1 MYLTDLKK
9 DFFDKVVTSRV
20 LLLVNTDVDGV
31 CATKILQYLFKV
43 GICFPWKSNVFL
55 PQCDHVIYT
64 LVPVAGKK
72 DMLAAFKDNLEV
84 NFYSNLFL

>member
-43 GICFPWKSNVFL
+43 GICFPWQGDRARLMFTFHSA
-55 PQCDHVIYT
+55 I
-64 LVPVAGKK
+64 
-72 DMLAAFKDNLEV
+72 M
-84 NFYSNLFL
+84 

>member
-20 LLLVNTDVDGV
+20 LLLVNSDVDGV

-43 GICFPWKSNVFL
+43 SDKKSNPSNVAF
-55 PQCDHVIYT
+55 HSAIMYYT
-64 LVPVAGKK
+64 HWYL
-72 DMLAAFKDNLEV
+72 LLEKRIC
-84 NFYSNLFL
+84 

>member
-20 LLLVNTDVDGV
+20 LLLVNSDVDGV

-43 GICFPWKSNVFL
+43 SDKKSNPSNVAFL
-55 PQCDHVIYT
+55 SVTMYYT
-64 LVPVAGKK
+64 HWSL
-72 DMLAAFKDNLEV
+72 LLEKRIC
-84 NFYSNLFL
+84 

>member
-1 MYLTDLKK
+1 MSVTMYLTDLKK

-43 GICFPWKSNVFL
+43 STSKCTRS
-55 PQCDHVIYT
+55 T
-64 LVPVAGKK
+64 T
-72 DMLAAFKDNLEV
+72 
-84 NFYSNLFL
+84 